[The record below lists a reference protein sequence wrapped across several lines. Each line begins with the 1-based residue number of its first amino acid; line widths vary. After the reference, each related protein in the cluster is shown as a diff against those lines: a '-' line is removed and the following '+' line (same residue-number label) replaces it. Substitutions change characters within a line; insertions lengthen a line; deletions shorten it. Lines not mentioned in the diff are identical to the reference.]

1 MGKSSYFLVPLS
13 LPCPYF
19 RLQRNEFCNME
30 LSVWHV
36 MSENN
41 ANIKTLIF
49 FFNLF
54 NTHSGC
60 KVRKKLVTLRSIRRK
75 NALGRKILNVSAS
88 DERLKAVKR

>member
-1 MGKSSYFLVPLS
+1 MLS
-13 LPCPYF
+13 F
-19 RLQRNEFCNME
+19 SFAFCNME

-41 ANIKTLIF
+41 ANIKALLF

-60 KVRKKLVTLRSIRRK
+60 KVRKKLVTLRSKRRK
-75 NALGRKILNVSAS
+75 KLDR
-88 DERLKAVKR
+88 DEKRCYQLLRIRLMAFFETK

>member
-1 MGKSSYFLVPLS
+1 MLS
-13 LPCPYF
+13 F
-19 RLQRNEFCNME
+19 SFAFCNME

-41 ANIKTLIF
+41 ANIKALLF

-60 KVRKKLVTLRSIRRK
+60 KVRKKLVTLRSIRK
-75 NALGRKILNVSAS
+75 KICSKVLLFECFSSLASTVELESKIYFQPLIKIL
-88 DERLKAVKR
+88 KK

>member
-1 MGKSSYFLVPLS
+1 MQSF
-13 LPCPYF
+13 F
-19 RLQRNEFCNME
+19 FAFCNME

-54 NTHSGC
+54 NTNSGC
-60 KVRKKLVTLRSIRRK
+60 KVRKKLVTLRSIRK
-75 NALGRKILNVSAS
+75 KIAQKYCFLNVSAHWQVL
-88 DERLKAVKR
+88 RGLLR

>member
-1 MGKSSYFLVPLS
+1 MLS
-13 LPCPYF
+13 F
-19 RLQRNEFCNME
+19 SFAFCNME

-41 ANIKTLIF
+41 ANIKALLF

-60 KVRKKLVTLRSIRRK
+60 KVRKKLVTLRSKRRK
-75 NALGRKILNVSAS
+75 NARKRCILNVSAV
-88 DERLKAVKR
+88 ETRLTALK